1 MTDVRALRQGT
12 DPSHARARGA
22 LRRFAISLTAKVL
35 WQLTG
40 PTIDGVVE
48 VLRAEPFTGIGF
60 FARPPASGKPEA
72 IVAMLGD
79 ADAPAVIA
87 IRDEATRA
95 AAAGELTADET
106 AVFNSLAILHFK
118 EDGTIEARPVG
129 GGPAVSLALKS
140 DLDAAKAV
148 FDVHA
153 HPGVTVGVG
162 VTGATVTPFPS
173 PVGTTTFKA
182 S

>member
-1 MTDVRALRQGT
+1 MTDVRDLRERV
-12 DPSHARARGA
+12 DPFRARVAGSI
-22 LRRFAISLTAKVL
+22 RRMAITLTAKVL

-40 PTIDGVVE
+40 HTIDGVVE

-60 FARPPASGKPEA
+60 YSRPPATGKPEA
-72 IVAMLGD
+72 IVANLID
-79 ADAPAVIA
+79 ADAPVVIA
-87 IRDEATRA
+87 ARDEKTRA
-95 AAAGELTADET
+95 AAVGEIEADET
-106 AVFNSLAILHFK
+106 AVYNSLAILHFK

-129 GGPAVSLALKS
+129 GGPAVELALKS
-140 DLDAAKAV
+140 DLDASKAV
-148 FDVHA
+148 FDVHV